1 MEYLLDV
8 QWADPVATAVR
19 RVLSGLPAGVESRT
33 AVVPTVRHHG
43 FTLLSL
49 DDPTALAS
57 ITDAITA
64 AGADVRIVAS
74 EAA

>member
-33 AVVPTVRHHG
+33 AVVPTARHHS
-43 FTLLSL
+43 FTLLSIE
-49 DDPTALAS
+49 DPTTLAT
-57 ITDAITA
+57 IADAISA